1 MLLRVYIRGCGESVF
16 AQYLRVFSSDPRAM
30 LLFTSESLLA
40 VAAPTLLHS
49 PACSDPLR
57 LRSGGRDADISSARR
72 VLAGDKC
79 GINTC

>member
-1 MLLRVYIRGCGESVF
+1 MLLRVYVRGCGESVF

-30 LLFTSESLLA
+30 LLFTCESLLA
-40 VAAPTLLHS
+40 VAAPTLPHS
-49 PACSDPLR
+49 PPYPPLLR
-57 LRSGGRDADISSARR
+57 LRPGGRDADISPARR